1 MGINTN
7 MAAIF
12 SVTFTGSCITIFAN
26 IVIISL
32 ILRKRQL
39 RKIQFYIIANLAIS
53 DITTLL
59 MLVSIVLTRVLT
71 DLFKEITMFIVISKV
86 ICLTSRITSLL
97 TLVFL
102 AFDRYIAVRY
112 NLRYQII
119 LTKKKKSFALA
130 KVWFFSW
137 SISGMN
143 WINISGYCKYQRNVF
158 ITLAVFRVTT
168 SVLLLTLSKYTNT
181 IRKKHM
187 NIIGRRKK
195 YFGVTKEKLDIL
207 KTLKKSLEES
217 FKLYIA
223 TVSVLIAATI
233 AGIADMVLSEYRFGL
248 QVIMILLL
256 HVTEVIVL
264 AISQGDIRKAL
275 KRTFNKIKVEHLP
288 N

>member
-1 MGINTN
+1 
-7 MAAIF
+7 
-12 SVTFTGSCITIFAN
+12 
-26 IVIISL
+26 
-32 ILRKRQL
+32 
-39 RKIQFYIIANLAIS
+39 
-53 DITTLL
+53 
-59 MLVSIVLTRVLT
+59 
-71 DLFKEITMFIVISKV
+71 
-86 ICLTSRITSLL
+86 
-97 TLVFL
+97 
-102 AFDRYIAVRY
+102 
-112 NLRYQII
+112 
-119 LTKKKKSFALA
+119 
-130 KVWFFSW
+130 
-137 SISGMN
+137 
-143 WINISGYCKYQRNVF
+143 
-158 ITLAVFRVTT
+158 
-168 SVLLLTLSKYTNT
+168 
-181 IRKKHM
+181 M

-256 HVTEVIVL
+256 HETEVIVL